1 MLDAVSKGGK
11 MAKARPWD
19 EFILITQ
26 RDRREDEG
34 VMGAWRGLHRVGAK
48 SRGGVTGVVQ
58 RGRVVWVACNDS
70 EVADNVAA
78 NLVYSGRE

>member
-1 MLDAVSKGGK
+1 
-11 MAKARPWD
+11 MAKARPWE

-26 RDRREDEG
+26 QDRREDEG
-34 VMGAWRGLHRVGAK
+34 VMGALRGLHRVGAK

-58 RGRVVWVACNDS
+58 HGRVVRVACNDS

-78 NLVYSGRE
+78 NLVCSGRE